1 MNGRRMF
8 IYRTL
13 AASGLLM
20 PLLAGAAKLAKGDVQ
35 YQDRPKDGK
44 DCDDCMHYVR
54 GANGAPST
62 CKVVD
67 GPISPHGYCLAFTRQ
82 PKSGTGT

>member
-1 MNGRRMF
+1 MNGRRIF

-13 AASGLLM
+13 AASSLLI
-20 PLLAGAAKLAKGDVQ
+20 PLLAAAAKFAKGDVQ

-44 DCDDCMHYVR
+44 DCDDCMHFVS
-54 GANGAPST
+54 GAKGESS
-62 CKVVD
+62 CKVVE
-67 GPISPHGYCLAFTRQ
+67 GPVSPHGYCLAFTPK